1 MFRKAMFILFPIAAT
16 AFSVAVQADCVGAN
30 GQSRS
35 GKYEYYSINPKTTD
49 YEHYVRTTLG
59 PVTVQVNVQGSYNNR
74 GDCPAS
80 KDNLYFS
87 VHWTKRRDA
96 YGCLDPSN
104 RGSWLILEL
113 LFQGQA
119 TWTRR
124 PSWQV
129 VRSDHKSRC
138 LHGGLQTGMLE
149 RQTAAITI

>member
-104 RGSWLILEL
+104 RGPGSFLSCYFKAKQL
-113 LFQGQA
+113 GPGG
-119 TWTRR
+119 R
-124 PSWQV
+124 PGKWF
-129 VRSDHKSRC
+129 VR
-138 LHGGLQTGMLE
+138 
-149 RQTAAITI
+149 ITNPGVCTVDYRLVCWNGKQRP